1 MHEVMHVSSVNY
13 TGHTGHIKRC
23 FFFNKAKVV
32 EDKTT
37 REGILDS
44 TLRTTFK
51 SCRWNQN
58 PGMAVTVVKDG
69 KQVFSKAYGH
79 KDIESRE
86 PVTNTTMFGIGSLT
100 KVFANLLV
108 QKFMSNFSR

>member
-13 TGHTGHIKRC
+13 TRHTGHIKRW

-79 KDIESRE
+79 KDIESRGTSNQHNHVRNR
-86 PVTNTTMFGIGSLT
+86 VTDQSIRQPPCS
-100 KVFANLLV
+100 KVYEQLF
-108 QKFMSNFSR
+108 

>member
-1 MHEVMHVSSVNY
+1 MV
-13 TGHTGHIKRC
+13 
-23 FFFNKAKVV
+23 FFNKAKVV

-37 REGILDS
+37 RERILDS

-58 PGMAVTVVKDG
+58 PSMAVTVVKDG
-69 KQVFSKAYGH
+69 KQVFSQAYGH

-86 PVTNTTMFGIGSLT
+86 TVTNTTMFGIGSLT

>member
-13 TGHTGHIKRC
+13 TRHTGHIKRW